1 MYAPK
6 ICILVMFKK
15 EVTNW
20 LSETS
25 PLKLIHRIT
34 LPGLSRGYETI
45 YFTENKEVC
54 LMVTGTALIN
64 AALSVS
70 TLTTTA
76 SFDFTK
82 TYFLL
87 SGIAGVNPKLGTIGS
102 VALAKYAV
110 QVDTQLEFDG
120 REIPAHWR
128 TGYVP
133 MGAESHS
140 SFPRYLHG
148 SEVYSLNGD
157 LRDVCLEFA
166 IGALLEDCERAREHR
181 KLYGGSANGVYGRA
195 ALEPSVLRGDVASSN
210 TFWHGKLLCE
220 GMESVFETYTDGK
233 AVYTMTAQEDTAILT
248 ALLRSAIQK
257 KTDFERIILMR
268 SGSNFD
274 RGWREKDVASL
285 PYAIDEGGLEPALR
299 NLYLAGLEVI
309 QGILGDW
316 ERFEGGI
323 KANGYVGDL
332 FGSLGG
338 EVDFLPEG
346 TVV

>member
-6 ICILVMFKK
+6 ICILVMFQK

-25 PLKLIHRIT
+25 PLQFIHRIT
-34 LPGLSRGYETI
+34 LPGLSRGYETV
-45 YFTENKEVC
+45 YLTENKEVC
-54 LMVTGTALIN
+54 LLVTGTALIN

-70 TLTTTA
+70 TLTTTP
-76 SFDFTK
+76 SFNFTK

-120 REIPAHWR
+120 REIPADWS

-133 MGAESHS
+133 MGAERHS
-140 SFPRYLHG
+140 EFPRYVHG
-148 SEVYSLNGD
+148 SEVYSLNGN
-157 LRDVCLEFA
+157 LRDVCVGFA
-166 IGALLEDCERAREHR
+166 KGARLEDCERARGHR
-181 KLYGGSANGVYGRA
+181 VLYGGAAKGVYGKA
-195 ALEPSVLRGDVASSN
+195 VLEPSVMKGDVASSN

-220 GMESVFETYTDGK
+220 GMERVFETYTGGK

-248 ALLRSAIQK
+248 ALLRSAIQGK
-257 KTDFERIILMR
+257 NDFERIVLMR

-274 RGWREKDVASL
+274 RGWREEDKASL
-285 PYAIDEGGLEPALR
+285 PYVIDEGGLEPALR
-299 NLYLAGLEVI
+299 NLYLAGLEVVR
-309 QGILGDW
+309 GILGSW
-316 ERFEGGI
+316 ERFEDGV
-323 KANGYVGDL
+323 KAEGYVGDL

-346 TVV
+346 AVV